1 MRISLNKKKFIFL
14 SFLIILSIIFYNK
27 FKLKTQIST
36 KKIIESNNDETKMSN
51 IIKDIKYSSKDIK
64 GNEYIILAEEGE
76 IDFNNSDIIYLTNV
90 NATIKLIRNNQI
102 IDIKS
107 NFGKYNTVSFD
118 TIFSKNVKI
127 NYLDNIIKGNY
138 LDFSMNNNLLII
150 SKNVTYSNSENILY
164 ADVIKMDT
172 ISKDIK
178 IFMHNSKDKV
188 LVQNIN

>member
-36 KKIIESNNDETKMSN
+36 KKIIELNNDETKMSN
-51 IIKDIKYSSKDIK
+51 FIKDIKYSSKDIK

>member
-1 MRISLNKKKFIFL
+1 
-14 SFLIILSIIFYNK
+14 
-27 FKLKTQIST
+27 
-36 KKIIESNNDETKMSN
+36 MSN

>member
-107 NFGKYNTVSFD
+107 NLENT
-118 TIFSKNVKI
+118 T
-127 NYLDNIIKGNY
+127 
-138 LDFSMNNNLLII
+138 
-150 SKNVTYSNSENILY
+150 
-164 ADVIKMDT
+164 
-172 ISKDIK
+172 
-178 IFMHNSKDKV
+178 
-188 LVQNIN
+188 Q